1 MWNENENEEMNVAVD
16 SNEVN
21 QNELEENNVDNTP
34 SQDPEPKKFNKR
46 GIFVAIG
53 VVCAL
58 VVVCIIFAVCA
69 GMSNGKRFVRLLTED
84 QLFMEVLE
92 DNGRYEQADV
102 KLEIDMD
109 EIARETNSDNEL
121 GKITLNTSMVIKDDD
136 SSAKAN
142 LTFSKLNME
151 IPEIQVMKNENLIG
165 FNIAKIFPRVIMLD
179 MNDPE
184 GLKKNLESLG
194 VDFNTNENYEYSEED
209 YEKMIE
215 FLTKYLRVAFNELE
229 KGISKN
235 STKVVNLDGEEY
247 KVSNVYVL
255 KIDGERLVKTVY
267 NLVKELSKN
276 EKDIKYLNDI
286 GVINDLEEF
295 KSDMNDFLVE
305 TEEIMKERQYDDILD
320 SDILLSIY
328 EKSGKTIATVLE
340 VNDMKISLYTLE
352 KEMNN
357 FEITLKIEQSDS
369 SVQLKTS
376 LKKDKSNASGMLKVE
391 IEQYDE
397 KVLDLKLCEFEIEK
411 FKKAEEELLEI
422 DEESALSLN
431 KASEEELNEFA
442 EKINENIEELVG
454 PLFSAY

>member
-179 MNDPE
+179 MSDPE

-209 YEKMIE
+209 YEKMVE
-215 FLTKYLRVAFNELE
+215 FVTKYLRVAFNELE

-235 STKVVNLDGEEY
+235 STKVVTLDGEEY

-276 EKDIKYLNDI
+276 EKDIEYLNDI

-320 SDILLSIY
+320 SDILLSVY

-431 KASEEELNEFA
+431 KASEEELNEFT
-442 EKINENIEELVG
+442 EKIKENIEELVG